1 MWTRPERTSPPPSYW
16 DEVYLDESKWRN
28 PDAGTRER
36 CAQAMQL
43 LGDVKGKTFLDL
55 GGGPLLGKA
64 LFAKGARWVTVVDC
78 SKVGASLAHDIEPRI
93 EYICDDAISVLRRE
107 QFDTMGLL
115 AVDATICMGLVCYM
129 PAGSLQ
135 LICRLAPGKE
145 LILNLPVVEGYLEY
159 TTRVTVYSREDVH
172 HATEDNGWRKV
183 SEHKSQEHV
192 FAKYK
197 KV

>member
-1 MWTRPERTSPPPSYW
+1 MWTRPERTSPPPAYW

-43 LGDVKGKTFLDL
+43 IGDPKGKTFVDL

-64 LFAKGARWVTVVDC
+64 LLDKGAQWFTVVDC
-78 SKVGASLAHDIEPRI
+78 SKVGLSLAHSIEPRI
-93 EYICDDAISVLRRE
+93 EYICDDVISYLQRE
-107 QFDTMGLL
+107 RFDPHGREHD
-115 AVDATICMGLVCYM
+115 VTICMGLVCYM

-135 LICRLAPGKE
+135 TICRFAPGKE
-145 LILNLPVVEGYLEY
+145 MILNLPIAEGYLEY
-159 TTRVTVYSREDVH
+159 ETRVTVYSREDVH
-172 HATEDNGWRKV
+172 RATEDHGWRKV
-183 SEHKSQEHV
+183 QEHKSKEHV